1 MFLDPRRQRYAGFGW
16 WGLSPE
22 IDVEGGVR
30 VSSGQLSLWITPA
43 GVATVVVTQDYL
55 TWAMDRYSVRREG
68 PLINSIALGEIVYEF
83 ARMYCLLVEW
93 AQSKPSE
100 A

>member
-1 MFLDPRRQRYAGFGW
+1 
-16 WGLSPE
+16 
-22 IDVEGGVR
+22 
-30 VSSGQLSLWITPA
+30 
-43 GVATVVVTQDYL
+43 
-55 TWAMDRYSVRREG
+55 MDRYSVRREG